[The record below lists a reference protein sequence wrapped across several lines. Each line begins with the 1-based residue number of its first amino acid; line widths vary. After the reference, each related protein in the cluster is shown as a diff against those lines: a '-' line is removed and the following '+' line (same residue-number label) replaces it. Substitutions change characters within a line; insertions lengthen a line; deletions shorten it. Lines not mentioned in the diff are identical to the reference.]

1 MNNDYSTFQWLI
13 KVDGCALRFILL
25 LLFPLPYPR
34 TSLKCYLN
42 ILLLIAFF
50 CLVFHVSLN
59 SRNTKLKN
67 DGVHWGSLDIYAIL
81 HISFKAMY
89 FVF

>member
-1 MNNDYSTFQWLI
+1 MVQVSHKLEEA
-13 KVDGCALRFILL
+13 G
-25 LLFPLPYPR
+25 R
-34 TSLKCYLN
+34 TLSATLD

-50 CLVFHVSLN
+50 SLVFHGSLN

-67 DGVHWGSLDIYAIL
+67 DGVHWSSYSRSSFTYV
-81 HISFKAMY
+81 SFKAMY